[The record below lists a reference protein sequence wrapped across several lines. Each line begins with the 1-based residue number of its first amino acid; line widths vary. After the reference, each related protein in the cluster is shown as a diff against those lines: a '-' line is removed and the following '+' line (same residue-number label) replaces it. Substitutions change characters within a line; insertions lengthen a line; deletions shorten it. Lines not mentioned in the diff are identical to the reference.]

1 MIKKFT
7 TEEKLIIRSALLNYK
22 KAPFVSDDE
31 KEIIQT
37 IIGKIYDNMVKDK
50 K

>member
-37 IIGKIYDNMVKDK
+37 IIGKIYDNMIKDK

>member
-1 MIKKFT
+1 MVNKFT

-22 KAPFVSDDE
+22 KAPFVSDEE

-37 IIGKIYDNMVKDK
+37 IIGKIYNNMVKEK

>member
-22 KAPFVSDDE
+22 KAPFVSDEE

-37 IIGKIYDNMVKDK
+37 IIGKIYDNMIKDK

>member
-1 MIKKFT
+1 MIKKLT
-7 TEEKLIIRSALLNYK
+7 TEENLIIRSALLNYK

-37 IIGKIYDNMVKDK
+37 IIKKIYDNMIK

>member
-1 MIKKFT
+1 MINKLT
-7 TEEKLIIRSALLNYK
+7 TEEKLIVRSALLNYK

-37 IIGKIYDNMVKDK
+37 IIGKIYDNMVKEK

>member
-22 KAPFVSDDE
+22 KAPFVSDEE
-31 KEIIQT
+31 KEIIQK
-37 IIGKIYDNMVKDK
+37 IIGKIYDNMIKDK